1 MYVPNL
7 SMGLIIC
14 SLYNQ
19 RYQYL
24 MNNSHDG
31 TREKHP
37 SEVCDELCDHGK
49 LQYVMICLVLV
60 GPALPG
66 VSVSVG

>member
-1 MYVPNL
+1 
-7 SMGLIIC
+7 
-14 SLYNQ
+14 
-19 RYQYL
+19 

-60 GPALPG
+60 GPERALPG

>member
-1 MYVPNL
+1 MMGHERSILVKCVMNL
-7 SMGLIIC
+7 S
-14 SLYNQ
+14 
-19 RYQYL
+19 
-24 MNNSHDG
+24 
-31 TREKHP
+31 
-37 SEVCDELCDHGK
+37 DHGK